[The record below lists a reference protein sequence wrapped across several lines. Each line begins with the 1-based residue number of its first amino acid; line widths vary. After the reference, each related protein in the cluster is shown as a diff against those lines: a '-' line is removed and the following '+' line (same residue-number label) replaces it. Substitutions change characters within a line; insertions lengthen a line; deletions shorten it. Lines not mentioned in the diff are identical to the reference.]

1 VTVSFPRSV
10 VRLVLVL
17 PSVVLFLASPAHAQ
31 GTADSAVYPPTAKMI
46 PKVDSTAGDIRVDN
60 YFWLRDDERKNPDV
74 LAYLDAENRYTA
86 ATLKHTEP
94 LEQQLFAEMKGRIK
108 ETDLSVP
115 QRIGHYFYYSRTEAG
130 HQYAIFCRTKG
141 SLAAPEEII
150 LDENP
155 LGAGHA
161 YFHVGVARIS
171 PNEQL
176 LAFTVDTSGAE
187 RYSLVVKDL
196 STGAM
201 RPDSIRHVNYSL
213 QWAADNRTLFYGNS
227 DSANRA
233 FAIVRHTLG
242 AAQSADSVVFRE
254 PDVLYEA
261 ELGKT
266 ADHKYILINDFS
278 YNQSSVL
285 YLPADKPLAPFRTL
299 VPRTDGVLVASVRHR
314 KNSFLVLTNDHAL
327 NFKIVALNDAA
338 PASAAPT
345 TVIDAQDSVLIEGF
359 DVLRD
364 YIVLYERGHAQR
376 TIRVLAPERHVDY
389 VIPFPDSIS
398 TFYEGSNNEEF
409 DTDLLRYTYT
419 SFVTPPTVYDFD
431 LSTRVATVKKRTE
444 VLGGYDPTRYATE
457 RIWATAADGAR
468 VPISIVYRTP
478 LVRDGTRPLLLYGY
492 GSYGYS
498 TDPEF
503 DSPVVSLL
511 DRGVIYAVAHIR
523 GGQEMGRQWYEDGRL
538 LHKKN
543 TFTDFV
549 AAAEYLVARKYTSTD
564 RLAMHGASAG
574 GLLMG
579 AVVNLRPDLFKA
591 VVADVPFVDV
601 ITTMSDST
609 IPLTAGE
616 WLQWGDPRAEPYY
629 SYMKSYSP
637 YDNVA
642 RKAYPAMLVTAGLND
657 PRVGYWEPA
666 KWVARLRAS
675 KTDDHILL
683 LRTNMGAGHGGASGR
698 YDALHEESIRYAFI
712 LDQLGLGGVAVP

>member
-1 VTVSFPRSV
+1 VTVSLPRSV
-10 VRLVLVL
+10 VRLVLVVPAIVL
-17 PSVVLFLASPAHAQ
+17 LVVAPPARAQ
-31 GTADSAVYPPTAKMI
+31 GAADSVVYPPTAKMI

-60 YFWLRDDERKNPDV
+60 YFWLRDDQRKNPDV

-130 HQYAIFCRTKG
+130 QQYAIFCRKKG
-141 SLAAPEEII
+141 SLAAREEII

-161 YFHVGVARIS
+161 YFNVGTARIS

-187 RYSLVVKDL
+187 RYFLVVKDL
-196 STGAM
+196 TTGAM
-201 RPDSIRHVNYSL
+201 RPDSITHVNYAL
-213 QWAADNRTLFYGNS
+213 QWANDNRTLFYGNS

-233 FAIVRHTLG
+233 FEIVRHTLG
-242 AAQSADSVVFRE
+242 AAQSADSVVYRE
-254 PDVLYEA
+254 PDVLYDVD
-261 ELGKT
+261 LRKT
-266 ADHKYILINDFS
+266 KDHKFLLISDGS
-278 YNQSSVL
+278 YNQSSIL
-285 YLPADKPLAPFRTL
+285 YLAADKPLLPFRTL
-299 VPRTDGVLVASVRHR
+299 VPRTDNVIVSNVEHR
-314 KNSFLVLTNDHAL
+314 KNNFLVLTNDQAL
-327 NFKIVALNDAA
+327 NFKIIALNDAA
-338 PASAAPT
+338 PSGATPT
-345 TVIDAQDSVLIEGF
+345 TVVGAQDSVLIEGF
-359 DVLRD
+359 DVSRD
-364 YIVLYERGHAQR
+364 YIVLYQRGHAQR
-376 TIRVLAPERHVDY
+376 TIRVLEPEQRVDY

-398 TFYEGSNNEEF
+398 TYYEGPNEEF
-409 DTDLLRYTYT
+409 DTNLLRYTYT

-444 VLGGYDPTRYATE
+444 VLGGYDPARYATE

-468 VPISIVYRTP
+468 IPISIVYRTP

-523 GGQEMGRQWYEDGRL
+523 GGQEMGRGWYEDGRL

-543 TFTDFV
+543 TFADFV

-675 KTDDHILL
+675 KTDDHVLL

-698 YDALHEESIRYAFI
+698 YDALHEEAIRYAFI